1 MKKIVWFLFM
11 FTSCN
16 TLPQLYQ
23 SVEDVATNN
32 AVDVALSKEVVD
44 SGKDL
49 ILVIE
54 IYDSQGG
61 E

>member
-1 MKKIVWFLFM
+1 M